1 MQQIARLND
10 YVGQGKRVASQWLL
24 IAKKRDL
31 IAKRLLTTP
40 YALRKKTIKSDGNSF
55 VQIKVPEKTKSN
67 IEYHFLSGG
76 YFVLPAGCSIQLIK
90 ILID

>member
-40 YALRKKTIKSDGNSF
+40 YALRKKTIESDGNSF
-55 VQIKVPEKTKSN
+55 VQIKVPEKLNPTLST
-67 IEYHFLSGG
+67 IFL
-76 YFVLPAGCSIQLIK
+76 VVD
-90 ILID
+90 ILFYQQVAPYN

>member
-40 YALRKKTIKSDGNSF
+40 YALRKKTIEFDGNSF
-55 VQIKVPEKTKSN
+55 VQIKVLKKLNPTLST
-67 IEYHFLSGG
+67 IFL
-76 YFVLPAGCSIQLIK
+76 VVD
-90 ILID
+90 ILFYQQVAPYN